1 VTPEVG
7 TAYRARV
14 TLPATL
20 TVTEESDASGDA
32 LVWGKGPDGATY
44 RLPILV
50 FAAVYGGPEMDWQ
63 DRAELTVA
71 APS

>member
-1 VTPEVG
+1 MTPQVG
-7 TAYRARV
+7 ATYRAGV

-20 TVTEESDASGDA
+20 TVTDESDASGDA

-44 RLPILV
+44 RMPAAV
-50 FAAVYGGPEMDWQ
+50 FRAVYGGPELDWQ

-71 APS
+71 PP